1 MADSVIQICNNAL
14 GAIGE
19 LPITSLTDNT
29 KAARACNQRWT
40 SVRDAVLRAHEWACC
55 STDASLSASA
65 TAPLS
70 PEWDYAY
77 PLPSDFLRIIR
88 VSTTSAVVVDLWEI
102 VGRQLLSNEIAPV
115 IVRYVKRETDPTQ
128 YDSLLSEA
136 LTSRLAYEL
145 APALELVSASLIKD
159 LRQAYADTLREA
171 RGVNAR
177 DVQPRVLTTSRWA
190 EAKLGTE
197 S

>member
-1 MADSVIQICNNAL
+1 MADSVVQICNNAL
-14 GAIGE
+14 GSIGE

-55 STDASLSASA
+55 STDASLSASS
-65 TAPLS
+65 TVPLS

-77 PLPSDFLRIIR
+77 PLPADFLRIIR
-88 VSTTSAVVVDLWEI
+88 VSTTDAAVVDLWEI
-102 VGRQLLSNEIAPV
+102 VGRQMLCNEVAP
-115 IVRYVKRETDPTQ
+115 IIIRYVKRETDPTQ

-136 LTSRLAYEL
+136 LTARLAHAL
-145 APALELVSASLIKD
+145 APALELVSASMNKELW
-159 LRQAYADTLREA
+159 QAYSDILREA

-177 DVQPRVLTTSRWA
+177 DVQPRTLTTSTWA
-190 EAKLGTE
+190 AAKRGTG